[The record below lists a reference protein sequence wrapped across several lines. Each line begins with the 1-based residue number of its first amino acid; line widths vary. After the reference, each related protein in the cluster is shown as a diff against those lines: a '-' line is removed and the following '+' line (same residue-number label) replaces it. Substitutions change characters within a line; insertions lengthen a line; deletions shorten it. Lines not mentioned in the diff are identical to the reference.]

1 MNKLFLFISFLF
13 VSYCSLAENRVQ
25 VSLKKKFNFP
35 EVSIHDIQFVHRDS
49 LRIADS
55 LQNSN
60 PSRWTLQVS
69 PYLGDTITVT
79 ALCVIPSKVITYTA
93 AGFTMLLG
101 DTSGTGI
108 SKPWHGLLVRISTA
122 DSSQAI
128 LDGFLNVQRG
138 DIVKMTGLISEF
150 PTNSMNSTT
159 QFQPIPGIPVE
170 IVGSGDVPDEHL
182 ITVDSIYVGLFP
194 NGKVKYS
201 SAEQFEGV
209 QVKIVNTI
217 VNAIVN
223 ASRGTFAVVDA
234 SSNNISEY
242 DISHFFTLGHGNPV
256 IPGDSVYIQQLWPK
270 IQVGTL
276 IDTIRGTISS
286 ASGQEN
292 QRGYRI
298 CPLLPGDVVIGV
310 RKIQVYSHR
319 RYPVIVTP
327 DSSARI
333 TCIVKE
339 GDNAINSVQLLYRT
353 NNNAFQSLSM
363 VATSGDTI
371 YEATIPQLANNSYVN
386 YFIKA
391 TDDENYVTI
400 LSSSASDGSQN
411 DTSKGF
417 FFYTVL
423 NRALSIYDVQ
433 YTPFLNGRSAYL
445 GAITSVSGYVTADTA
460 YMMLSPR
467 TTGGTSA
474 WYLQDS
480 SSAWNGIWIVG
491 PESLLAPMKNN
502 DNVTV
507 TGSIQESNNV
517 TRIASVSSV
526 TINSNGNPKRI
537 PIKLKT
543 GRFGPSVGNGN
554 QNAEPYEGVLVK
566 FDSVTVTSV
575 NPTFADV
582 TEYEVDDG
590 TGPLLIRRDGRNT
603 YSNIPGDDTLYG
615 YTVLHVGS
623 KIGTLLGLVY
633 FGNNRYK
640 LAPRTN
646 SDFMNVQ
653 VGVIERQGEN
663 IPKEFSLKQNYPN
676 PFNPSTN
683 FEFSLS
689 TSQFVKLKI
698 FDVLGREMATVVN
711 ENLNAGTYNVHYDA
725 SQLPSGVY
733 FYRLSAGTFSDV
745 KKMIVLK

>member
-1 MNKLFLFISFLF
+1 MNKLFLFIFFIVAFQFSF
-13 VSYCSLAENRVQ
+13 SENIVQ
-25 VSLKKKFNFP
+25 ISEKKKYNFP
-35 EVSIHDIQFVHRDS
+35 EVSIHDVQFVPRDS
-49 LRIADS
+49 LLIADS

-69 PYLGDTITVT
+69 PYMGDTITVT

-101 DTSGTGI
+101 DTSNTGI
-108 SKPWHGLLVRISTA
+108 SKPWNGLLVRVNTP

-138 DIVKMTGLISEF
+138 DIVTMTGLISEF

-159 QFQPIPGIPVE
+159 QFQPIPGIPIE
-170 IVGSGDVPDEHL
+170 LVGSGDVPDEFK
-182 ITVDSIYVGLFP
+182 ITVDSIYVGMFP

-209 QVKIVNTI
+209 QVEIANTT
-217 VNAIVN
+217 VNAIIN
-223 ASRGTFAVVDA
+223 ASRGTFAVVDG
-234 SSNNISEY
+234 SSNNISDY

-256 IPGDSVYIQQLWPK
+256 IPGDSVYIQQIWPK
-270 IQVGTL
+270 IQIGTL

-298 CPLLPGDVVIGV
+298 CPLIRGDVVIGV
-310 RKIQVYSHR
+310 RKIQIYSHR

-327 DSSARI
+327 DSNARV

-339 GDNAINSVQLLYRT
+339 GDNAINSVQLFYRT
-353 NNNAFQSLSM
+353 NNGAFQSLAM
-363 VATSGDTI
+363 TATSGDTI
-371 YEATIPQLANNSYVN
+371 YEATIPQLANNTIVN
-386 YFIKA
+386 YFIKG
-391 TDDENYVTI
+391 TDDENYVTM
-400 LSSSASDGSQN
+400 LSSSATDGSQN
-411 DTSKGF
+411 DSSKGF

-423 NRALSIYDVQ
+423 NRELTISDVQ

-445 GAITSVSGYVTADTA
+445 GAITNVSGYVTADTA

-480 SSAWNGIWIVG
+480 SSAWNGIWVVG

-502 DNVTV
+502 DRVTV
-507 TGSIQESNNV
+507 TGSVQESNNV
-517 TRIASVSSV
+517 TRIANVTSV
-526 TINSNGNPKRI
+526 TIHSTGNPKRI

-554 QNAEPYEGVLVK
+554 PNAEPYEGVLVK

-582 TEYEVDDG
+582 TEYEIDDG
-590 TGPLLIRRDGRNT
+590 TGPILIRRDGRNT
-603 YSNIPGDDTLYG
+603 YSNILGDDTLYG
-615 YTVLHVGS
+615 YTVLKVGS
-623 KIGTLLGLVY
+623 KIGTLMGVMY

-646 SDFMNVQ
+646 SDFINVQ
-653 VGVIERQGEN
+653 VGVIERQEGN
-663 IPKEFSLKQNYPN
+663 VPKDFSLKQNFPN
-676 PFNPSTN
+676 PFNPSTS

-689 TSQFVKLKI
+689 ASQWVTLKI
-698 FDVLGREMATVVN
+698 YDVIGREVAVVVN
-711 ENLNAGTYNVHYDA
+711 ENLNAGTYNVQYDA
-725 SQLPSGVY
+725 MQLPSGVY

-745 KKMIVLK
+745 KKMLLLK